1 MNDSREPLPG
11 GGRETS
17 PMGSKSPTMSVKGGR
32 KLLWFA
38 GFPAVLCA
46 FGVIALFEQAQGS
59 KALAANTQASLA
71 LPVNVVRA
79 QQGKASNEVVLPAT
93 LQAYDESPVYARTS
107 GYIREWYVDIGQRVK
122 AGQLL
127 ALIDAPEVDQQLL
140 HARAML
146 SQSQANLSLASVT
159 AKRYQELIKDNA
171 VAQQQVDQNN
181 QNLVAQQANV
191 KAAAA
196 DVANLQ
202 QQQIYEKV
210 VAPFDG
216 IVTERRADTGDL
228 INAGNSGPGAELF
241 RVSKISTMRVFIPVP
256 EEYSQRILDGMH
268 VGVELT
274 ELPGQRFEGQVTRS
288 TRSINVMSRTLLVE
302 VDVPNPNNTLMP
314 GAYAKVHIGLP
325 VPAHPLLV
333 PAGAILFQS
342 AGPQIAVVNAEH
354 QVELRKVSIG
364 NDYGN
369 TVEITSGIT
378 ADDNIVANPPDYIV
392 NGMPVAIQ
400 GSGGNTKGQANH
412 V

>member
-1 MNDSREPLPG
+1 MNDSRESLPEG
-11 GGRETS
+11 GQETS
-17 PMGSKSPTMSVKGGR
+17 PRGPKLPAMSVKGGR

-46 FGVIALFEQAQGS
+46 FGVIALFEQAQSS
-59 KALAANTQASLA
+59 KALAASTQASLA

-79 QQGKASNEVVLPAT
+79 QQGKASNEVILPAT

-107 GYIREWYVDIGQRVK
+107 GYVREWYVDIGQRVK

-146 SQSQANLSLASVT
+146 SQSQANLSLATVT
-159 AKRYQELIKDNA
+159 DKRYQELIKDNA

-181 QNLVAQQANV
+181 QNLVAQRANV

-196 DVANLQ
+196 DVASLV

-216 IVTERRADTGDL
+216 IVTERRTDTGDL
-228 INAGNSGPGAELF
+228 INAGNSGAGAELF
-241 RVSKISTMRVFIPVP
+241 RVSKISTMRIFIPVP
-256 EEYSQRILDGMH
+256 EEYSQQIQDGMH
-268 VGVELT
+268 VSVELT

-325 VPAHPLLV
+325 VPARPLLV

-369 TVEITSGIT
+369 TVEITGGIT

-400 GSGGNTKGQANH
+400 ASGGNAKGQANH
-412 V
+412 A

>member
-1 MNDSREPLPG
+1 MNDS
-11 GGRETS
+11 
-17 PMGSKSPTMSVKGGR
+17 R

-38 GFPAVLCA
+38 GIPAVLCV
-46 FGVIALFEQAQGS
+46 FGLVASLEQAQAG
-59 KALAANTQASLA
+59 KALAVNTQASLA

-79 QQGKASNEVVLPAT
+79 QPGKASDEVVLPAT

-107 GYIREWYVDIGQRVK
+107 GYVHEWYVDIGQRVK
-122 AGQLL
+122 TGQLL
-127 ALIDAPEVDQQLL
+127 AVIDAPEVDQQLL

-146 SQSQANLSLASVT
+146 SQSQANLSLAAVT

-171 VAQQQVDQNN
+171 VAQQQVDQND
-181 QNLVAQQANV
+181 QNLLAQEANV

-196 DVANLQ
+196 DVANLK

-216 IVTERRADTGDL
+216 IVTERRTDTGDL

-241 RVSKISTMRVFIPVP
+241 RISRVSTMRIFIPVP
-256 EEYSQRILDGMH
+256 EQYSQQIHDGMR
-268 VGVELT
+268 VSVELT
-274 ELPGQRFEGQVTRS
+274 ELPGQRFDGQVTRS
-288 TRSINVMSRTLLVE
+288 TRSINLASRTLLVE
-302 VDVPNPNNTLMP
+302 VDVPNPNDTLMP

-325 VPAHPLLV
+325 VPAAALLV

-342 AGPQIAVVNAEH
+342 AGPQIAVVNAH
-354 QVELRKVSIG
+354 RQIELRKVSIG

-369 TVEITSGIT
+369 SVEITGGIT
-378 ADDNIVANPPDYIV
+378 ADDNVVANPPDYIV

-400 GSGGNTKGQANH
+400 ASSADTKGRANH
-412 V
+412 A

>member
-1 MNDSREPLPG
+1 MNDS
-11 GGRETS
+11 
-17 PMGSKSPTMSVKGGR
+17 R

-38 GFPAVLCA
+38 GIPAVLCV
-46 FGVIALFEQAQGS
+46 FGLVASLEQAQAG
-59 KALAANTQASLA
+59 KALAVNTQASLA

-79 QQGKASNEVVLPAT
+79 QPGKASDEVVLPAT

-107 GYIREWYVDIGQRVK
+107 GYVHEWYVDIGQRVK
-122 AGQLL
+122 TGQLL
-127 ALIDAPEVDQQLL
+127 AVIDAPEVDQQLL

-146 SQSQANLSLASVT
+146 SQSQANLSLAAVT

-171 VAQQQVDQNN
+171 VAQQQVDQND
-181 QNLVAQQANV
+181 QNLLAQEANV

-196 DVANLQ
+196 DVANLK

-216 IVTERRADTGDL
+216 IVTERRTDTGDL

-241 RVSKISTMRVFIPVP
+241 RISRVSTMRIYIPVP
-256 EEYSQRILDGMH
+256 EQYSQQIHDGMR
-268 VGVELT
+268 VSVELT
-274 ELPGQRFEGQVTRS
+274 ELPGQRFDGQVTRS
-288 TRSINVMSRTLLVE
+288 TRSINLASRTLLVE
-302 VDVPNPNNTLMP
+302 VDVPNPNDTLMP

-325 VPAHPLLV
+325 VPAAALLV

-342 AGPQIAVVNAEH
+342 AGPQIAVVNAH
-354 QVELRKVSIG
+354 RQIELRKVSIG

-369 TVEITSGIT
+369 SVEITGGIT
-378 ADDNIVANPPDYIV
+378 ADDNVVANPPDYIV

-400 GSGGNTKGQANH
+400 ASSADTKGRANH
-412 V
+412 A